1 MFIAFQHGMFIAFL
15 HDLEGQNL
23 IKITLYISLKAE
35 SFAGFW
41 FCQKGKVPDKELIS
55 SLLIE
60 EYYDLVTEVFWNLLR
75 QLTTF
80 PLLSTQE
87 RK

>member
-1 MFIAFQHGMFIAFL
+1 
-15 HDLEGQNL
+15 
-23 IKITLYISLKAE
+23 LKAE